1 VYEVRMPIRTE
12 YPEGVPAWVDL
23 SSPDVGKSEDFY
35 GALFDWEFREE
46 PGDSPYLTAL
56 GRGLPAAGIGPVQG
70 AGQPA
75 AWTTYF
81 AVDDADLTAT
91 RIAEAGGQVLFGPD
105 DVGVSGRLAVALDP
119 TGASFGIWQAGD
131 HIGAEIVNEH
141 GGLNWNEL
149 LTDDIDAATRFY
161 VTVFGFEDEVEDW
174 GDGRSYTTYKVGG
187 RGIAGGAAKPNPDIP
202 NHWSAYFAV
211 SDAHA
216 AVEIALANDGAVL
229 REALDAEGVGII
241 ARLADPFGAPF
252 NIIELA
258 NEID

>member
-1 VYEVRMPIRTE
+1 MPIRTE

-23 SSPDVGKSEDFY
+23 GTPDVEQARAFY

-46 PGDSPYLTAL
+46 PGDGPYLTAL
-56 GRGLPAAGIGPVQG
+56 GRGLPAAGIGPAQG
-70 AGQPA
+70 KGQPA

-81 AVDDADLTAT
+81 AVDDADATAK
-91 RIAEAGGQVLFGPD
+91 RIGEAGGQVVLGPD
-105 DVGVSGRLAVALDP
+105 DVGDSGRLAIALDP
-119 TGASFGIWQAGD
+119 SGAVFGIWQAGK

-149 LTDDIDAATRFY
+149 LTDDIDRATSFY
-161 VTVFGFEDEVEDW
+161 DTVFGFESDAEDW
-174 GDGRSYTTYKVGG
+174 GEGRFYTTYKVGD
-187 RGIAGGAAKPNPDIP
+187 RGIAGGAAKPDPAIP

-211 SDAHA
+211 NDARA
-216 AVEIALANDGAVL
+216 AVDIAVANGGSVL
-229 REALDAEGVGII
+229 REARDAEGVGII

-252 NIIELA
+252 NIIQLA